1 MSKQTQINAA
11 EIARQ
16 AQTMGAYHGAA
27 FTKAINAVLAR
38 DGNDKFS
45 EGDIAALARDYT
57 QAAATERARILAID
71 AIVEQMPPGYEA
83 LAHAAKFE
91 TPIDADEF
99 AKQALHAHGQ
109 AERVFSRMRR

>member
-1 MSKQTQINAA
+1 MSKQAQINAA

-27 FTKAINAVLAR
+27 FTKAMNAILVR
-38 DGNDKFS
+38 EGNDKFS
-45 EGDIAALARDYT
+45 EGDIAVLARDFT
-57 QAAATERARILAID
+57 QGAATERARILAID

-99 AKQALHAHGQ
+99 ATQALRAHGQ
-109 AERVFSRMRR
+109 SALALTRMRG